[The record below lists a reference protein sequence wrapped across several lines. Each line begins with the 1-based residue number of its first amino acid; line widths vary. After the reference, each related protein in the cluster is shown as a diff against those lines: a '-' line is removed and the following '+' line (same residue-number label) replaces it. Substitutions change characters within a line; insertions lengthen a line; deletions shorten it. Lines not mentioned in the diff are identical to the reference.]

1 MGTYYLP
8 RNTKGEGRI
17 LYIFSTKALI
27 YTVVGLG
34 IGAFFK
40 WLLGLLG
47 DAVPSIGNIMNI
59 VGFIIM
65 LLIGVIGFVIGTF
78 KVPQNDKF
86 EITRKAAGIEMD
98 TVIKEYI
105 KFHFRKNKYY
115 IYDTRDLIREQVEK
129 EEAEKEKQIREKEKE
144 EQVKRKKGNR
154 R

>member
-17 LYIFSTKALI
+17 LYIFSTKALK

-40 WLLGLLG
+40 WLLGFLG
-47 DAVPSIGNIMNI
+47 DAVPSIEKVVNI

-65 LLIGVIGFVIGTF
+65 LLIGGLGFVIGTF
-78 KVPQNDKF
+78 KVPQNDRF

-105 KFHFRKNKYY
+105 KFHFRRDKYY
-115 IYDTRDLIREQVEK
+115 TYDTRDLIREQVEK

-144 EQVKRKKGNR
+144 EQEKRKKGNR
-154 R
+154 

>member
-65 LLIGVIGFVIGTF
+65 LLIGVFGFVIGTF

>member
-40 WLLGLLG
+40 WILGFLG
-47 DAVPSIGNIMNI
+47 AAVPSIDGVINTI
-59 VGFIIM
+59 GFIIM
-65 LLIGVIGFVIGTF
+65 IIFGGLGFVIGTF

-105 KFHFRKNKYY
+105 KFHFRKDKYY
-115 IYDTRDLIREQVEK
+115 TYDTRDLIREQVEK
-129 EEAEKEKQIREKEKE
+129 EEAEKEQQQKEKE
-144 EQVKRKKGNR
+144 EQEKRKKGNKK
-154 R
+154 

>member
-47 DAVPSIGNIMNI
+47 DAVPSIGNIINI

-65 LLIGVIGFVIGTF
+65 LLMGVFGFVIGTF

-105 KFHFRKNKYY
+105 KFHFRKDKYY
-115 IYDTRDLIREQVEK
+115 TYDTRDLIREQIEK

-144 EQVKRKKGNR
+144 EQEKRKKGNKR
-154 R
+154 